1 MVHRKYKYLHDIEY
15 TSIGADMRIINN
27 LNVLFQI
34 EFWCNIIIVFC
45 ANTSVSSRLVLY
57 YSLFKV

>member
-27 LNVLFQI
+27 LNVLFDKQTHI
-34 EFWCNIIIVFC
+34 
-45 ANTSVSSRLVLY
+45 
-57 YSLFKV
+57 SLAAPLTKLSKISHT